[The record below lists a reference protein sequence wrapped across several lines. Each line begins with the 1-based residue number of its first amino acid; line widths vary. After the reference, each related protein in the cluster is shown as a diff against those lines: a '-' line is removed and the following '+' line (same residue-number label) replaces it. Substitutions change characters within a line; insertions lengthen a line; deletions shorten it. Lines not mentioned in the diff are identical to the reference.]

1 MKRILFGFILAVVIL
16 FSFKF
21 CSDKKVEETAITQ
34 QSQLIEQQVKNVNK
48 LIVTEGHFSEVFT
61 YKDSKEV
68 FSEYFKA
75 DKKALVIVNAEV
87 TVAYDLSKI
96 DYEIDKDHKIL
107 KIISIPEEEIKIN
120 PDIEYYDIQ
129 ADYLNPFEA
138 NDYNAIKNEVKASL
152 LQKFEQSD
160 LKTNSKNRLLSELA
174 KFYILTNSMGWTL
187 QYNEKP
193 VEDLSTFERID
204 FLD

>member
-21 CSDKKVEETAITQ
+21 CSDKKDEEKATTQ

-48 LIVTEGHFSEVFT
+48 LVVTEGHFSEVFT

-68 FSEYFKA
+68 FNDYFRA
-75 DKKALVIVNAEV
+75 NKKALVVVNAEV

-96 DYEIDKDHKIL
+96 TYDIDVDRKIL
-107 KIISIPEEEIKIN
+107 NITSIPKEEIKIN

-138 NDYNAIKNEVKASL
+138 SDYNAIKDEVKSSL
-152 LQKFEQSD
+152 RKKFEQSD
-160 LKTNSKNRLLSELA
+160 LKTNSKNRLISELA
-174 KFYILTNSMGWTL
+174 KFYILTNSMGWVL
-187 QYNEKP
+187 QYNESP
-193 VEDLSTFERID
+193 VEDLSTLEKID